1 MLVIALLAGLVP
13 LAVIAAPLSQ
23 VEGDIVRRNNEP
35 KEGDKFHFNGQDHT
49 LGHHIGKGST
59 ASAHTIAGDHH
70 EEHKHIIAKVFHTDK
85 PKDRESEIEN
95 LKKVNEYH
103 GEAKTEHGHPIILA
117 SKKEGVHITKTNA
130 WNNAKTKDEK
140 GKLLKHA
147 QTLVADR
154 NTHHANKHG
163 LIHTDN
169 NDGNVLFEENE
180 HGLSKANFID
190 WGLAK
195 PAEKD
200 EDGKLKKTSL
210 DAITGRARRFNP

>member
-1 MLVIALLAGLVP
+1 MHFLGFI
-13 LAVIAAPLSQ
+13 
-23 VEGDIVRRNNEP
+23 EP

-49 LGHHIGKGST
+49 LGHHLGKGST

-163 LIHTDN
+163 LIHTCVGFIFSFFN
-169 NDGNVLFEENE
+169 RRISLVTSEIIMTAMCS
-180 HGLSKANFID
+180 SKRTNTVI
-190 WGLAK
+190 LPK
-195 PAEKD
+195 PT
-200 EDGKLKKTSL
+200 L
-210 DAITGRARRFNP
+210 